1 MKNIV
6 EFLSNISPLSEQ
18 NLALIASIF
27 VSGELK
33 KGDYFVREGV
43 QENEI
48 AFLERVVVR
57 AFYTNKQGREYN
69 KTLFTAPAI
78 IGSYASLYDRQ

>member
-6 EFLSNISPLSEQ
+6 EFLNNISPLSEQ
-18 NLALIASIF
+18 TLALIESIF

-43 QENEI
+43 QANEI
-48 AFLERVVVR
+48 AFLERGVVR
-57 AFYTNKQGREYN
+57 AFYTNKQTRQGIQQN
-69 KTLFTAPAI
+69 LFYCACNYWFVCIA
-78 IGSYASLYDRQ
+78 Y